1 MSQRDAV
8 DSLNAGVAFSIE
20 LEATPGSA
28 HPDSFRMIDSQPTA
42 QYGMQYIGQE
52 LEMSVRTVRLDDD
65 AEATLTAL
73 RKQTGL
79 SISDVLKRGLE
90 SYAKAVRE
98 EVAETPLRYLSP
110 IGSGTGRLCRG
121 PGKRC
126 QGRSS
131 RDPKREAPAVIL
143 VDTGPLVALFDP
155 ADGAHGRC
163 VEVLE
168 TIRELSPRPYRS

>member
-28 HPDSFRMIDSQPTA
+28 HPASFRMIDSQPTA

-52 LEMSVRTVRLDDD
+52 LEMSIRTVRLDDD
-65 AEATLTAL
+65 AEATLAAL

-98 EVAETPLRYLSP
+98 EVAETPFDIYR
-110 IGSGTGRLCRG
+110 RLDLG
-121 PGKRC
+121 PG
-126 QGRSS
+126 GYAV
-131 RDPKREAPAVIL
+131 APARDAKAAV
-143 VDTGPLVALFDP
+143 
-155 ADGAHGRC
+155 
-163 VEVLE
+163 VETL
-168 TIRELSPRPYRS
+168 RRKHQR